1 MINEDGKRRWFC
13 AVLVIAV
20 TACALFV
27 QGDVATPRPRWT
39 KVRME
44 SEEVNIKL
52 GQKKVY
58 VEVLF
63 NMHNTGSDSN
73 VRFGYPLGL
82 FEKKLNDFKVFVE
95 DEEVTGIKTEKKNDD
110 KQNHHMLDRGRKE
123 GNNVQSEPYR
133 FTGPYKEWKVFDI
146 PFKGDEKKK
155 VKVGYWVEPAV
166 ITNTSQGTLN
176 FYTYTLVTGAT
187 WKDTIKKAVIN
198 VTLDTVSAG
207 NLIQTLPGDSA
218 RKGNTVTWTMKE
230 FKPDKN
236 IEIVYKP

>member
-1 MINEDGKRRWFC
+1 MMKQDGKRRWFC
-13 AVLVIAV
+13 AALVIAMAAG
-20 TACALFV
+20 TLFV
-27 QGDVATPRPRWT
+27 RGDVATPRPRWT

-44 SEEVNIKL
+44 SEVVNIKL

-63 NMHNTGSDSN
+63 NMHNTGSGSN

-82 FEKKLNDFKVFVE
+82 FEKKLNDFKVFVG
-95 DEEVTGIKTEKKNDD
+95 EEELTGIKTEKKKDGR
-110 KQNHHMLDRGRKE
+110 QNSHMLDRGK
-123 GNNVQSEPYR
+123 GGSNVQSEPYR
-133 FTGPYKEWKVFDI
+133 FSGPYKEWNVFNV
-146 PFKGDEKKK
+146 PFKADEKKK
-155 VKVGYWVEPAV
+155 IKVSYWVEPAV
-166 ITNTSQGTLN
+166 ISNTSRGKMN

-198 VTLDTVSAG
+198 VTLDGVSKG
-207 NLIQTLPGDSA
+207 NLIQTLPGNSK